1 MWLGQQVSYNQLQY
15 SKMQPVRHA
24 AQGACAIGP
33 IYCAIRTHPPSR
45 NVSWLILV
53 LVVTQFWVVFAK
65 LICDVLRFPCLSVCA
80 CSYRKMLDCWHIEPE
95 ERPLFKQLRS
105 DLDQLL
111 MVHQPDEY
119 IKFSDIDEDK
129 LPYYKRGTSNSE
141 NSGGSTDEDALN
153 VSKVLN
159 SYTATRT
166 MRSTGAPSNE
176 TTERVVPAEVV
187 RVGNGNIPIVIPIS
201 PQSSDGTIRGEDE
214 TQRNHHDDDLNAE
227 PSETA
232 LTAQS
237 SASTIRDD
245 SGNEET
251 KL

>member
-1 MWLGQQVSYNQLQY
+1 MFALQ
-15 SKMQPVRHA
+15 SCK
-24 AQGACAIGP
+24 G
-33 IYCAIRTHPPSR
+33 
-45 NVSWLILV
+45 
-53 LVVTQFWVVFAK
+53 
-65 LICDVLRFPCLSVCA
+65 DVLFFHSLSLSLCLSVCA

-141 NSGGSTDEDALN
+141 NSGGATDEDALN

-159 SYTATRT
+159 SYTATCT
-166 MRSTGAPSNE
+166 MRSTRAASNE

-187 RVGNGNIPIVIPIS
+187 RVSNGNIPIVIPIS
-201 PQSSDGTIRGEDE
+201 PQSSDGTIRGDDE
-214 TQRNHHDDDLNAE
+214 TQKNHHDDDLNAE
-227 PSETA
+227 QSETA
-232 LTAQS
+232 LTAQG